1 MAIMFPDSL
10 PDNLTEYLRG
20 EAKVFN
26 ALKTQLDKNWVV
38 YANVSWHNKTDNNKQ
53 RDGET
58 DFIISHPKHGI
69 CVLEVKGGMQI
80 IYHPEEDSWNS
91 IDENMGSHS
100 IKNPYEQARKYKYQ
114 VINELKHTKEF
125 SKYDEIHDVVNI
137 AYAVVF
143 PDVSRVSSG
152 TLPNY
157 ASLDITLFEFH
168 LLNQLEKSLIKLMR
182 HYSSEIKFDEALQD
196 LAHKTLKHYL
206 APQFTLDRSL
216 KLWFD
221 DEEEQIIKL
230 TEQQYDLLSVLRFI
244 KQASIFGCAGSGKTL
259 LAMKK
264 AELSAE
270 NKERTLLV
278 CFNNILG
285 KHFVSHTQNN
295 PNLIAGN
302 FHDLILRLIREKTD
316 QSFDIYKDEEISDV
330 LLSLNIQPFDVIL
343 IDEAQDFSKE
353 QIEIIRY
360 LLKEDGVIYYFWD
373 SNQRVIR
380 RDEYIPKDIPKFTLN
395 TNLRNTEYIF
405 NEVKNYYNQE
415 LDLKHKGP
423 HGRPIQIW
431 ESYKKDDK
439 QDLYRKLRSIL
450 NHLIINEEIKAQ
462 DITILTFRAKY
473 KSDLIDFTYDKAHL
487 DLFVDEL
494 KENAIQVDTVRR
506 FKGMENKVII
516 VTEMDDEYVNSNKEL
531 YDDMCYVSF
540 SRAKNHLLLL
550 DIIH

>member
-10 PDNLTEYLRG
+10 PENLTEYLRG

-38 YANVSWHNKTDNNKQ
+38 FANVSWHNKSDNSKQ

-58 DFIISHPKHGI
+58 DFIVSHPKYGI
-69 CVLEVKGGMQI
+69 LVLEVKGGMQI
-80 IYHPEEDSWNS
+80 VYHPDEDDWKS
-91 IDENMGSHS
+91 IDDHMNSHP

-114 VINELKHTKEF
+114 VIHELKHTKEF
-125 SKYDEIHDVVNI
+125 GVYDEIHEIVNI
-137 AYAVVF
+137 GYAVVF

-152 TLPNY
+152 TLPSY
-157 ASLDITLFEFH
+157 ASSDITLFEFH
-168 LLNQLEKSLIKLMR
+168 LTNQLEKNLIKVMK
-182 HYSSEIKFDEALQD
+182 HYSNEMNFDESLQS
-196 LAHKTLKHYL
+196 LAHNTLKHYL

-216 KLWFD
+216 KLWFA

-230 TEQQYDLLSVLRFI
+230 TEQQYDLLGFLRFV
-244 KQASIFGCAGSGKTL
+244 KQASIYGCAGSGKTL

-264 AELSAE
+264 AELSAA
-270 NKERTLLV
+270 NNERTLLV

-285 KHFVSHTQNN
+285 KHFISHTSNN
-295 PNLIAGN
+295 EYLSAGN
-302 FHDLILRLIREKTD
+302 FHDIIFKLIRNETD
-316 QSFDIYKDEEISDV
+316 QSFDLFKDEEISDLV
-330 LLSLNIQPFDVIL
+330 LALDIPKYDVIL

-353 QIEIIRY
+353 QVEIIRY

-380 RDEYIPKDIPKFTLN
+380 RDEYIPKDIPQYILD

-405 NEVKNYYNQE
+405 NEVKNHYNQ
-415 LDLKHKGP
+415 DLKLQHKGP
-423 HGRPIQIW
+423 YGRPIQYW
-431 ESYKKDDK
+431 ETYKQNDK
-439 QDLYRKLRSIL
+439 QDLFRKLKSIL
-450 NHLIINEEIKAQ
+450 NHLVINEEVKPE
-462 DITILTFRAKY
+462 DITILTFKAKY
-473 KSDLIDFTYDKAHL
+473 KSDLNDFTYDKAKL
-487 DLFVDEL
+487 NIFTDEQE
-494 KENAIQVDTVRR
+494 KNAIQIDTVRR

-540 SRAKNHLLLL
+540 SRAKNHLIVLKT
-550 DIIH
+550 